1 MDKNKVIKKFLQNIF
16 KKISYYI
23 FLKIYGRIEKSIK
36 SNSDKRI
43 FIADAN
49 FEGELK
55 YKVYKIDRGRLYTD
69 RIQDAAVILDNKIIE
84 GPSFQLRKNNNSI
97 IADNVVFEK
106 GTPRIIK
113 KLDGTVLSLLTGGGG
128 NENYWHWLYD
138 VLPRLE
144 ICNKEI
150 KLEKIDYFLLPSL
163 KKKFQIDT
171 LKQLNIYNKKILSS
185 EEFRHIST
193 KELIVTDH
201 PYMRTNN
208 AHEDSQNIPKWITD
222 WLKKKFLIDAEKN
235 EKKYPKNIYIDRNG
249 SNSKNESFRSVINED
264 EIKNYL
270 IKKNFQLIRL
280 HEMDFLDQVQIFN
293 NAEYIIGLHG
303 AGFANLSFCKR
314 DTKIIEF
321 RTERTGKM
329 YENLAKL
336 NNLKFGAIICK
347 PISHDYSKQSGHIEV
362 PLNILEKKLQDV

>member
-1 MDKNKVIKKFLQNIF
+1 MIKKFLQNIF
-16 KKISYYI
+16 KKISYYL
-23 FLKIYGRIEKSIK
+23 FLKIYGGIEKSIK
-36 SNSDKRI
+36 SDSDKRI
-43 FIADAN
+43 FILKAN
-49 FEGELK
+49 FAGEPK
-55 YKVYKIDRGRLYTD
+55 YKVYKIEQGRLYTD
-69 RIQDAAVILDNKIIE
+69 RIQDTAVILDKKIIE

-97 IADNVVFEK
+97 ISDNVVFKK
-106 GTPRIIK
+106 GTPRILK
-113 KLDGTVLSLLTGGGG
+113 KLNGTVLSLLTGGGG
-128 NENYWHWLYD
+128 NANYWHWLYD

-150 KLEKIDYFLLPSL
+150 NLEKIDYFLLPSL
-163 KKKFQIDT
+163 KKKFQTDT
-171 LKQLNIYNKKILSS
+171 LKQLNFNNKKFLSS
-185 EEFRHIST
+185 EKFRHIRAE
-193 KELIVTDH
+193 ELVVTDH

-222 WLKKKFLIDAEKN
+222 WLKEKFLIN
-235 EKKYPKNIYIDRNG
+235 SKKTENIYPKNIYIDRDE
-249 SNSKNESFRSVINED
+249 SNTKNTSSRSVINED

-270 IKKNFQLIRL
+270 IKKDFQLIRL
-280 HEMDFLDQVQIFN
+280 HDMDFIDQVQIFN

-303 AGFANLSFCKR
+303 AGFANLSFCKS

-336 NNLKFGAIICK
+336 NNLKFSAIICK

-362 PLNILEKKLQDV
+362 PLNVLEKKLQDV